1 MTSHVQRVRILY
13 KSILKLHRGLPTEV
27 QQLGDQYV
35 RDEFKRHK
43 TLKESDDQL
52 KVFMWLVSLTY

>member
-13 KSILKLHRGLPTEV
+13 KSILKLHRGLPNEIKEI
-27 QQLGDQYV
+27 GDQYV

-43 TLKESDDQL
+43 TLKESDDQI
-52 KVFMWLVSLTY
+52 KVFMWLV

>member
-1 MTSHVQRVRILY
+1 MTNHVQRVRILY

-27 QQLGDQYV
+27 QELGNQYV

-52 KVFMWLVSLTY
+52 KIFMW